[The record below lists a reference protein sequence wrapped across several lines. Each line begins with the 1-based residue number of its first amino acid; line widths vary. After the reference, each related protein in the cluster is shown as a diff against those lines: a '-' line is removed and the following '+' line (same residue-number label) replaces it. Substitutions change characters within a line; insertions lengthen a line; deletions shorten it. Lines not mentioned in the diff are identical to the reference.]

1 MMFQGF
7 KETVLKKKLN
17 QLLSL
22 TDNGRT
28 PSLEKIKSIAII
40 STEDISSEIDLQ
52 KEIEIILEARNI
64 KIYSLRKFN
73 KSDGFSYKHF
83 TKKNVNWKG
92 QFTEDSFKCFL
103 EEPFDLLI
111 GYFNKNNLYLER
123 AILESKAQFK
133 VGFAGVNSKL
143 YEIEIS
149 EKIQNI
155 TGFTSELKR
164 YLQILKK
171 L

>member
-1 MMFQGF
+1 M
-7 KETVLKKKLN
+7 
-17 QLLSL
+17 
-22 TDNGRT
+22 D
-28 PSLEKIKSIAII
+28 
-40 STEDISSEIDLQ
+40 
-52 KEIEIILEARNI
+52 EIILESRNI
-64 KIYSLRKFN
+64 RIYSLRKFN
-73 KSDGFSYKHF
+73 KTDEFSYKHF
-83 TKKNVNWKG
+83 TKKNVNWTG
-92 QFTEDSFKCFL
+92 QFTEESFKCFL

-123 AILESKAQFK
+123 AVLESKAQFK

-149 EKIQNI
+149 EKTQNI
-155 TGFTSELKR
+155 TRFTSELKR

>member
-1 MMFQGF
+1 MFQGF
-7 KETVLKKKLN
+7 KEAVLKKKLN
-17 QLLSL
+17 QLLSQA
-22 TDNGRT
+22 DSSRT
-28 PSLEKIKSIAII
+28 PSSEKIKSIAII
-40 STEDISSEIDLQ
+40 SNEDISTEIDLQ
-52 KEIEIILEARNI
+52 KEIEIILKARNI

-73 KSDGFSYKHF
+73 KSDKFSYKHF

-92 QFTEDSFKCFL
+92 QFTEENFKFFL

-123 AILESKAQFK
+123 AVLESKAEFK
-133 VGFAGVNSKL
+133 VGFTGVNSKL

-149 EKIQNI
+149 EKTQNI

>member
-1 MMFQGF
+1 MFQGF
-7 KETVLKKKLN
+7 KEAVLKKKLN
-17 QLLSL
+17 QLLSQA
-22 TDNGRT
+22 DSSRT
-28 PSLEKIKSIAII
+28 PSSEKIKSIAII
-40 STEDISSEIDLQ
+40 SNEDISTEIDLQ
-52 KEIEIILEARNI
+52 KEIEIILKARNI
-64 KIYSLRKFN
+64 KIYSLRKYN
-73 KSDGFSYKHF
+73 KSDEFSYKHF

-92 QFTEDSFKCFL
+92 QFTEESFKCFL

-123 AILESKAQFK
+123 AVLESKAEFK
-133 VGFAGVNSKL
+133 VGFTGVNSKL

>member
-1 MMFQGF
+1 MMFEGF
-7 KETVLKKKLN
+7 KEIVLKKKLN
-17 QLLSL
+17 QLLL
-22 TDNGRT
+22 QADNSRA
-28 PSLEKIKSIAII
+28 PSSEKIKTIAII
-40 STEDISSEIDLQ
+40 STEDISAEVDVQ
-52 KEIEIILEARNI
+52 KEIEIILKARNI

-73 KSDGFSYKHF
+73 KSDVFSYQHF
-83 TKKNVNWKG
+83 TNKNVTWKG
-92 QFTEDSFKCFL
+92 KFTEENFKSFL

-111 GYFNKNNLYLER
+111 GYFNKKNLYLER
-123 AILESKAQFK
+123 AVLESKAQFK

>member
-1 MMFQGF
+1 MFQGF
-7 KETVLKKKLN
+7 KEAVLKKKLN
-17 QLLSL
+17 QLLSQA
-22 TDNGRT
+22 DSSRT
-28 PSLEKIKSIAII
+28 PSSEKIKSIAII
-40 STEDISSEIDLQ
+40 SNEDISTEIDLQ
-52 KEIEIILEARNI
+52 KEIEIILKARNI
-64 KIYSLRKFN
+64 KIYSLRKYN
-73 KSDGFSYKHF
+73 KSDEFSYKHF

-92 QFTEDSFKCFL
+92 QFTEESFKCFL

-123 AILESKAQFK
+123 AVLESKAEFK
-133 VGFAGVNSKL
+133 VGFTGVNSKL

-149 EKIQNI
+149 EKTQNI

-164 YLQILKK
+164 YLQIIKK

>member
-1 MMFQGF
+1 MFQGF
-7 KETVLKKKLN
+7 KEAVLKKKLN
-17 QLLSL
+17 QLLSQA
-22 TDNGRT
+22 DSSCT
-28 PSLEKIKSIAII
+28 PSSEKIKSIAII
-40 STEDISSEIDLQ
+40 SNEDISTEIDLQ
-52 KEIEIILEARNI
+52 KEIEIILKARNI
-64 KIYSLRKFN
+64 KIYSLRKYN
-73 KSDGFSYKHF
+73 KSDEFSYKHF

-92 QFTEDSFKCFL
+92 QFTEESFKCFL

-123 AILESKAQFK
+123 AVLESKAEFK
-133 VGFAGVNSKL
+133 VGFTGVNSKL

>member
-1 MMFQGF
+1 MFQGF
-7 KETVLKKKLN
+7 KEAVLKKKLN
-17 QLLSL
+17 QLLSQA
-22 TDNGRT
+22 DSSRT
-28 PSLEKIKSIAII
+28 PSSEKIKSIAII
-40 STEDISSEIDLQ
+40 SNEDISTEIDLQ
-52 KEIEIILEARNI
+52 KEIEIILKARNI

-73 KSDGFSYKHF
+73 KSDKFSYKHF

-92 QFTEDSFKCFL
+92 QFTEENFKYFL

-123 AILESKAQFK
+123 AVLESKAEFK
-133 VGFAGVNSKL
+133 VGFTGVNSKL

>member
-1 MMFQGF
+1 MFQGF

-17 QLLSL
+17 QLLSQ
-22 TDNGRT
+22 TDNRRT

-40 STEDISSEIDLQ
+40 STEDISSEMDLQ
-52 KEIEIILEARNI
+52 KEIEIILESRNI
-64 KIYSLRKFN
+64 RIYSLRKYT
-73 KSDGFSYKHF
+73 KSDEFSYKHF
-83 TKKNVNWKG
+83 TKKNVNWTG
-92 QFTEDSFKCFL
+92 QFTEESFKCFL

-111 GYFNKNNLYLER
+111 GYFNKKNLYLER
-123 AILESKAQFK
+123 AVLESKAQFK
-133 VGFAGVNSKL
+133 VGFTGVNSKL

-149 EKIQNI
+149 EKTQNI

>member
-1 MMFQGF
+1 MFQGF
-7 KETVLKKKLN
+7 KEAVLKKKLN
-17 QLLSL
+17 QLLSQA
-22 TDNGRT
+22 DSSRT
-28 PSLEKIKSIAII
+28 PSSEKIKSIAII
-40 STEDISSEIDLQ
+40 STEDISTEIDLQ
-52 KEIEIILEARNI
+52 KEIEIILKARNI

-73 KSDGFSYKHF
+73 KSDKFSYKHF

-92 QFTEDSFKCFL
+92 QFTEDNFKYFL

-123 AILESKAQFK
+123 AVLESKAEFK
-133 VGFAGVNSKL
+133 VGFTGVNSKL

-149 EKIQNI
+149 EKTQNI

>member
-1 MMFQGF
+1 MFQGF
-7 KETVLKKKLN
+7 KEAVLKKKLN
-17 QLLSL
+17 QLLSQA
-22 TDNGRT
+22 DNSRT
-28 PSLEKIKSIAII
+28 PSSEKIKSIAII
-40 STEDISSEIDLQ
+40 STEDISYEIDLK

-64 KIYSLRKFN
+64 KIYSFRKFN
-73 KSDGFSYKHF
+73 KSDEFSYKHF

-92 QFTEDSFKCFL
+92 HFTEDSFKCFL

-111 GYFNKNNLYLER
+111 GYFNEKNLYLER
-123 AILESKAQFK
+123 AVLESRAQFK

-149 EKIQNI
+149 EKTQNI

>member
-1 MMFQGF
+1 MFQGF
-7 KETVLKKKLN
+7 KEAVLKKKLN
-17 QLLSL
+17 KLLSQA
-22 TDNGRT
+22 DSSRT
-28 PSLEKIKSIAII
+28 PSSEKIKSIAII
-40 STEDISSEIDLQ
+40 SNEDISTEIDLQ
-52 KEIEIILEARNI
+52 KEIEIILKARNI
-64 KIYSLRKFN
+64 KIYSLRKYN
-73 KSDGFSYKHF
+73 KSDEFSYKHF

-92 QFTEDSFKCFL
+92 QFTEESFKCFL

-123 AILESKAQFK
+123 AVLESKAEFK
-133 VGFAGVNSKL
+133 VGFTGVNSKL

>member
-1 MMFQGF
+1 MFQGF
-7 KETVLKKKLN
+7 KEAVLKKKLN
-17 QLLSL
+17 QLLSQA
-22 TDNGRT
+22 DSSRT
-28 PSLEKIKSIAII
+28 PSSEKIKSIAII
-40 STEDISSEIDLQ
+40 SNEDISTEIDLQ
-52 KEIEIILEARNI
+52 KEIEIILKARNI

-73 KSDGFSYKHF
+73 KSDKFSYKHF

-92 QFTEDSFKCFL
+92 QFTEENFKYFL

-123 AILESKAQFK
+123 AVLESKAEFK
-133 VGFAGVNSKL
+133 VGFTGVNSKL

-149 EKIQNI
+149 EKTQNI